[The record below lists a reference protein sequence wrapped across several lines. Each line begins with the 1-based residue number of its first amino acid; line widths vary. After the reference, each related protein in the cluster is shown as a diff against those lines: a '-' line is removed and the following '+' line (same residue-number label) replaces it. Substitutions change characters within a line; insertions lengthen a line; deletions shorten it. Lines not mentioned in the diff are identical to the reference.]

1 MARRIE
7 LPSTSEL
14 FDDPAPRPGRVAHQ
28 PAPAVQAAGA
38 GPQPQRRR
46 AKAPGEG
53 QRPRSR
59 SPQRP
64 SPALTGRMSEVE
76 GMLGDL
82 PIDTLIDLRD
92 GLELVLAG
100 EVIDEKELAAL
111 LALGR

>member
-1 MARRIE
+1 MA
-7 LPSTSEL
+7 
-14 FDDPAPRPGRVAHQ
+14 
-28 PAPAVQAAGA
+28 
-38 GPQPQRRR
+38 
-46 AKAPGEG
+46 
-53 QRPRSR
+53 
-59 SPQRP
+59 
-64 SPALTGRMSEVE
+64 EVE